1 LDFDGST
8 VSLYALSIR
17 RPVAA
22 WVLSIVIVLVGGLAW
37 SALGVR
43 EFPSSDP
50 PVIGV
55 SVSYRG
61 ASADVVQSQV
71 TEPLEDAINGIA
83 GIRTLTSSSGSGRAY
98 LRVEF
103 ELGSDLEAAANDVRD
118 RVNGALDQL
127 PPDIDPPEVSKD
139 DADSQSIIMLWVK
152 SNSRNLVELSR
163 LADELLVERLQ
174 TIRGVASVDIWGEK
188 RPAMRIWLDPH
199 RLAAY
204 RLSPL
209 DVRAAIQRE
218 NVELPSGRIEGQS
231 VQLAVRTLSRL
242 NEAEEFEDLVIKAVE
257 GRVVRLGDVA
267 RAELLAS
274 NINTIMRMEGDPM
287 VAAVVRTQP
296 GANFLDISSEFYERV
311 ERIKP
316 TLPPDISVG
325 YGFDTTHHI
334 RRSIAEV
341 EQTIFLALALVIVV
355 IYAFLREWRTTLIPV
370 LAIPVSL
377 IGSFA
382 VMWAFGYSIN
392 VLTLLAL
399 VLAIG
404 LVVDDAIVVLE
415 NIYAKV
421 EAGQR
426 PMEAAVSGTREIFF
440 AVIATT
446 IALVAVLLPLLFL
459 GGLTGRLF
467 REFGATLAGAVAISA
482 LVALTLTPMLS
493 SRLLKH
499 RDHPPRLHRLTEPFF
514 KRMIDGYRRSLTR
527 FLARRWLVWPIV
539 LASAAAI
546 ALLVRALPAELA
558 PIEDRSIMRISVTG
572 PEGATFEYL
581 DQYMLRLDQMLRAE
595 VPERQAMQSMTSPS
609 FGGSGSSNTG
619 FVRLMLVVPEERER
633 SQQEI
638 AADLQAKVARFPEAR
653 ANVVQEPTI
662 QIGRRSGPP
671 VQFVLQAPSI
681 EALERT
687 LPAFM
692 DEVSQHP
699 AFSFVDVDLKFT
711 NPELR
716 VAIDRPR
723 ARDLAVAARD
733 VAETLQLAL
742 SEQRL
747 GYFLLDGRQY
757 EIISQVERENRDETI
772 DLRNLYVPSASGEP
786 VLLDKLVTVT
796 EESRPPQL
804 FRFDRFAA
812 ATVSASLAPGWTMG
826 EGIAA
831 MQEVAD
837 RLLDDSFSTALT
849 GQSRDFVESSNT
861 LLFVFVLA
869 LVLVF
874 LVLAAQFES
883 FRDPMVIMLTV
894 PLALAGALGALW
906 YFNQT
911 LNLFSQIG
919 MIMLIGLVTKNG
931 ILIVEFANQR
941 REAGRP
947 IREAVIEAS
956 SARLRP
962 VLMTTLATLLG
973 TLPIALALGAGS
985 ESRVPM
991 GIAILGGLTVGTALT
1006 LYVVP
1011 AVYTYVTSKKMR
1023 SIELDAE
1030 ADAAA

>member
-1 LDFDGST
+1 
-8 VSLYALSIR
+8 VSLYALSIH

-22 WVLSIVIVLVGGLAW
+22 WVLSIVIVLFGGLAW

-50 PVIGV
+50 PVISVGV
-55 SVSYRG
+55 GLRG
-61 ASADVVQSQV
+61 ASADVVQSQI

-83 GIRTLTSSSGSGRAY
+83 GIRTLTSSSGNGRAS

-118 RVNGALDQL
+118 RVNGALRQL
-127 PPDIDPPEVSKD
+127 PADIDPPEVSKD
-139 DADSQSIIMLWVK
+139 DADAQTLIMLWVK
-152 SNSRNLVELSR
+152 SSSRNLVELSR
-163 LADELLVERLQ
+163 LTDELLCERLQ
-174 TIRGVASVDIWGEK
+174 TIPGIAKIDIWGEK
-188 RPAMRIWLDPH
+188 KPAMRLWLDPQ

-209 DVRAAIQRE
+209 DVRNAIQRE

-242 NEAEEFEDLVIKAVE
+242 NTPEEFEDLVLKSVD
-257 GRVVRLGDVA
+257 GRVVRLGDVG
-267 RAELLAS
+267 RAELQAKNL
-274 NINTIMRMEGDPM
+274 NTIMRVEGEPM

-296 GANFLDISSEFYERV
+296 GANFLDISNEFYRRV
-311 ERIKP
+311 DRIRP
-316 TLPPDISVG
+316 TLPPDITIG

-334 RRSIAEV
+334 RRSIEEV

-355 IYAFLREWRTTLIPV
+355 IFAFLREWRTTLIPV

-382 VMWAFGYSIN
+382 VMWAAGFSIN

-426 PMEAAVSGTREIFF
+426 PLEAAVSGTREIFF

-446 IALVAVLLPLLFL
+446 VALVAVLMPLLFL

-493 SRLLKH
+493 SRLLKRH
-499 RDHPPRLHRLTEPFF
+499 EHPPRLYRWTEPFF
-514 KRMIDGYRRSLTR
+514 RFLIAGYRRDLTR
-527 FLARRWLVWPIV
+527 FLNRRWLVWPLV
-539 LASAAAI
+539 LACI
-546 ALLVRALPAELA
+546 GVIVVVVRALPSELA
-558 PIEDRSIMRISVTG
+558 PIEDRSIMRLQVVG
-572 PEGATFEYL
+572 PEGATYQYL
-581 DQYMLRLDQMLRAE
+581 DEYMRKLDAMVREE
-595 VPERQAMQSMTSPS
+595 VPERQAAMSMTSPD
-609 FGGSGSSNTG
+609 FGGSVSNTG
-619 FVRLMLVVPEERER
+619 FIRLMLKTPEERR
-633 SQQEI
+633 RTQQEI
-638 AADLQAKVARFPEAR
+638 AAVLQRKAPLFTEAR
-653 ANVVQEPTI
+653 ANVIQEPTI
-662 QIGRRSGPP
+662 QIGRRSGAA
-671 VQFVLQAPSI
+671 VQFVLQAPSLD
-681 EALERT
+681 ALERS
-687 LPAFM
+687 LPRFM
-692 DEVSQHP
+692 DEANQNP

-716 VAIDRPR
+716 VSLDRAR
-723 ARDLAVAARD
+723 ARDLGVAARD
-733 VAETLQLAL
+733 VGETLQLAL
-742 SEQRL
+742 SEQRV

-757 EIISQVERENRDETI
+757 EIITQVDRENRNDTA
-772 DLRNLYVPSASGEP
+772 DLRNLYVPSENGDP
-786 VLLDKLVTVT
+786 VLLDKLVTVA

-812 ATVSASLAPGWTMG
+812 ATVSATLAPGYTQG
-826 EGIAA
+826 DGIATMRDIA
-831 MQEVAD
+831 S
-837 RLLDDSFSTALT
+837 RTLDDSFSTALT
-849 GQSRDFVESSNT
+849 GQSRDFVESSNA
-861 LLFVFVLA
+861 LLFVFLLA

-883 FRDPMVIMLTV
+883 FRDPIVIMLTV

-906 YFNQT
+906 YFGQT

-919 MIMLIGLVTKNG
+919 TIMLIGLVTKNG

-947 IREAVIEAS
+947 IREAVIEAAT
-956 SARLRP
+956 ARLRP

-991 GIAILGGLTVGTALT
+991 GIAILGGLTIGTALT
-1006 LYVVP
+1006 LFVVP
-1011 AVYTYVTSKKMR
+1011 AVYTYVTSKKVR
-1023 SIELDAE
+1023 SLDLDAQ

>member
-1 LDFDGST
+1 
-8 VSLYALSIR
+8 VSLYAFSIH

-22 WVLSIVIVLVGGLAW
+22 WVLSIVIVLFGGLAW
-37 SALGVR
+37 SVLGVR

-50 PVIGV
+50 PVISVGV
-55 SVSYRG
+55 GLRG

-83 GIRTLTSSSGSGRAY
+83 GIRMLTSSSGAGRAY

-103 ELGSDLEAAANDVRD
+103 ELGADLEAAANDVRD
-118 RVNGALDQL
+118 RVNGALNQL

-139 DADSQSIIMLWVK
+139 DADSQTLIMLWVK
-152 SNSRNLVELSR
+152 SSTRNMVELSR
-163 LADELLVERLQ
+163 LTDELLVERLQ
-174 TIRGVASVDIWGEK
+174 TIPGISRVDIWGEK
-188 RPAMRIWLDPH
+188 KPAMRIWLDPQ

-209 DVRAAIQRE
+209 DVRNAIQRE

-242 NEAEEFEDLVIKAVE
+242 NTPEEFEDLVLKSVD
-257 GRVVRLGDVA
+257 GRVVRLGDVG
-267 RAELLAS
+267 RAELQAKNL
-274 NINTIMRMEGDPM
+274 NTIMRVEGEPM

-296 GANFLDISSEFYERV
+296 GANFLDISNEFYQ
-311 ERIKP
+311 RIDRIRP
-316 TLPPDISVG
+316 TLPPDITIG

-334 RRSIAEV
+334 RRSIEEV

-355 IYAFLREWRTTLIPV
+355 IFAFLREWRTTLIPV

-382 VMWAFGYSIN
+382 VMWAAGFSIN

-426 PMEAAVSGTREIFF
+426 PLEAAVSGTREIFF
-440 AVIATT
+440 AVVATT
-446 IALVAVLLPLLFL
+446 VALVAVLLPLLFL

-493 SRLLKH
+493 SRLLKKH
-499 RDHPPRLHRLTEPFF
+499 DNPTRLYRWTEPFF
-514 KRMIDGYRRSLTR
+514 RRMIAGYRDSLTR
-527 FLARRWLVWPIV
+527 FLERRWLVWPIV
-539 LASAAAI
+539 LGCVALIVVI
-546 ALLVRALPAELA
+546 ARALPSELA
-558 PIEDRSIMRISVTG
+558 PIEDRSIMRLQVVG
-572 PEGATFEYL
+572 PEGATYEYL
-581 DQYMLRLDQMLRAE
+581 DQYMQKLDAMVREQ
-595 VPERQAMQSMTSPS
+595 VPERTASMSMTAPD
-609 FGGSGSSNTG
+609 FGGSASNTG
-619 FVRLMLVVPEERER
+619 FIRLMLEVPEERQR
-633 SQQEI
+633 TQQEI
-638 AADLQAKVARFPEAR
+638 AAVLQREAPRFTEAR
-653 ANVVQEPTI
+653 ANVIQEPTI
-662 QIGRRSGPP
+662 QIGRRSSAA
-671 VQFVLQAPSI
+671 VQFVLQAPSVD
-681 EALERT
+681 ALERS
-687 LPAFM
+687 LPRFM
-692 DEVSQHP
+692 DEANDSPV
-699 AFSFVDVDLKFT
+699 FSYVDVDLKFT

-716 VAIDRPR
+716 VSLDRAR
-723 ARDLAVAARD
+723 ARDLGVAARD
-733 VAETLQLAL
+733 VGETLQLAL

-757 EIISQVERENRDETI
+757 EIITQVDRESRNDTT
-772 DLRNLYVPSASGEP
+772 DLRNLYVPSSEGGDP

-812 ATVSASLAPGWTMG
+812 ATVSATLAPGYTQG
-826 EGIAA
+826 DGIATMRDIA
-831 MQEVAD
+831 A
-837 RLLDDSFSTALT
+837 RTLDDSFSTALT
-849 GQSRDFVESSNT
+849 GQSRDFVESSNA
-861 LLFVFVLA
+861 LLFVFLLA

-906 YFNQT
+906 YFGQT

-941 REAGRP
+941 REAGSG
-947 IREAVIEAS
+947 IREAVIEAA

-973 TLPIALALGAGS
+973 TLPIALALGAGA

-991 GIAILGGLTVGTALT
+991 GIAILGGLTIGTALT

-1011 AVYTYVTSKKMR
+1011 AVYTYVTSKKLR
-1023 SIELDAE
+1023 TLDLEAE

>member
-1 LDFDGST
+1 

-22 WVLSIVIVLVGGLAW
+22 WVLSIVIVLLGGLAW

-118 RVNGALDQL
+118 RVNGVLDQL
-127 PPDIDPPEVSKD
+127 PPDVDPPEVSKD

-152 SNSRNLVELSR
+152 SDTRNLVELSR
-163 LADELLVERLQ
+163 LTDELLVERLQ

-188 RPAMRIWLDPH
+188 RPAMRIWLDPQ

-218 NVELPSGRIEGQS
+218 NVELPSGRIEGES

-242 NEAEEFEDLVIKAVE
+242 NEAEEFEDLVVKAVE

-296 GANFLDISSEFYERV
+296 GANFLDISSEFYDRV

-316 TLPPDISVG
+316 TLPPDISIG

-334 RRSIAEV
+334 RRSIEEV

-382 VMWAFGYSIN
+382 VMWALGYSIN

-426 PMEAAVSGTREIFF
+426 PMQAAVTGTREIFF

-446 IALVAVLLPLLFL
+446 IALIAVLLPLLLL

-499 RDHPPRLHRLTEPFF
+499 RDHPPRLHLLTEPFF
-514 KRMIDGYRRSLTR
+514 KRMIDGYRASLTR

-546 ALLVRALPAELA
+546 ALLVRALPSELA
-558 PIEDRSIMRISVTG
+558 PIEDRSIMRIQVSG

-581 DQYMLRLDQMLRAE
+581 DQYMLRLDQMLRE
-595 VPERQAMQSMTSPS
+595 KVPERQAMQSMTSPS

-633 SQQEI
+633 TQQEI
-638 AADLQAKVARFPEAR
+638 AAALQAEVSRFTEAR

-692 DEVSQHP
+692 DEVSRHP
-699 AFSFVDVDLKFT
+699 AFSYVDVDLKFT

-757 EIISQVERENRDETI
+757 EIISQVERESRDETI
-772 DLRNLYVPSASGEP
+772 DLRNLYVPSATGEP

-812 ATVSASLAPGWTMG
+812 ATVSATLAPGWTIG

-831 MQEVAD
+831 MQEVAG

-849 GQSRDFVESSNT
+849 GQSRDFVESSNA
-861 LLFVFVLA
+861 LLFVFLLA

-883 FRDPMVIMLTV
+883 FRDPLVIMLTV

-906 YFNQT
+906 YFGQT

-947 IREAVIEAS
+947 IREAVIEAA

-991 GIAILGGLTVGTALT
+991 GIAILGGLTIGTALT

-1011 AVYTYVTSKKMR
+1011 AVYTYVTSKKLR
-1023 SIELDAE
+1023 TVELEAE
-1030 ADAAA
+1030 HDAAA

>member
-1 LDFDGST
+1 

-17 RPVAA
+17 RPVLA
-22 WVLSIVIVLVGGLAW
+22 WVISIVIVLLGALAYA
-37 SALGVR
+37 ALGVR

-50 PVIGV
+50 PVINV
-55 SVSYRG
+55 SVGYRG

-71 TEPLEDAINGIA
+71 TEPLEDAVNGIA
-83 GIRTLTSSSGSGRAY
+83 GIRTLTSFSGAGRAS

-103 ELGSDLEAAANDVRD
+103 ELGADLEAAANDVRD
-118 RVNGALDQL
+118 RVNGALNEL
-127 PPDIDPPEVSKD
+127 PSDVDPPQVSKD

-152 SNSRNLVELSR
+152 SSTRNLVELSR
-163 LADELLVERLQ
+163 LTDELLVERLQ
-174 TIRGVASVDIWGEK
+174 TIPGVATVEIWGE
-188 RPAMRIWLDPH
+188 REPAMRIWLDPQ

-204 RLSPL
+204 RLSPI

-218 NVELPSGRIEGQS
+218 NVELPSGRIEGET
-231 VQLAVRTLSRL
+231 VQLSVRTLSRL
-242 NEAEEFEDLVIKAVE
+242 NTPEEFQDVILKSVD
-257 GRVVRLGDVA
+257 GRVVRLGDVG
-267 RAELLAS
+267 RAELSARNLYTS
-274 NINTIMRMEGDPM
+274 MRLEGEDM

-296 GANFLDISSEFYERV
+296 GANFLDIASEFYRRV
-311 ERIKP
+311 DQIRP
-316 TLPPDISVG
+316 TLPPDVEIG

-334 RRSIAEV
+334 RRSIEEV
-341 EQTIFLALALVIVV
+341 EQTIFIALGLVIVV
-355 IYAFLREWRTTLIPV
+355 IYLFLREWRTTLIPV

-382 VMWAFGYSIN
+382 VMWAAGYSIN

-415 NIYAKV
+415 NIYTKV
-421 EAGQR
+421 ESGQR
-426 PMEAAVSGTREIFF
+426 PMAAAVTGTREIFF

-446 IALVAVLLPLLFL
+446 VALIAVLLPLLFL

-499 RDHPPRLHRLTEPFF
+499 RDVQPRLHRLTEPFF
-514 KRMIDGYRRSLTR
+514 QRMIGGYRESLTAFLRHR
-527 FLARRWLVWPIV
+527 FMVFPLV
-539 LASAAAI
+539 LACGAAI
-546 ALLVRALPAELA
+546 ALCVRELPAELA
-558 PIEDRSIMRISVTG
+558 PIEDRSIMRLTVTG
-572 PEGATFEYL
+572 PEGATFDYL
-581 DQYMLRLDQMLRAE
+581 EGYMRRLDAIVREE
-595 VPERQAMQSMTSPS
+595 VPERQASMTMTAPS
-609 FGGSGSSNTG
+609 FGSGGGSTNTG
-619 FVRLMLVVPEERER
+619 FVRLMLKVPEERER
-633 SQQEI
+633 TQQEI
-638 AADLQAKVARFPEAR
+638 AAILQRKAAQLTEAR
-653 ANVVQEPTI
+653 ANVIQEPTI
-662 QIGRRSGPP
+662 QIGRRSGAP
-671 VQFVLQAPSI
+671 VNFVLQAPSI
-681 EALERT
+681 DALERA
-687 LPAFM
+687 LPRFM
-692 DEVSQHP
+692 EKAGQHP

-716 VAIDRPR
+716 VSLDRAR
-723 ARDLAVAARD
+723 ARDLGVAARD

-742 SEQRL
+742 SEQRV

-757 EIISQVERENRDETI
+757 EIISQVERENRNETA

-812 ATVSASLAPGWTMG
+812 ATVSASLAPGWAIG
-826 EGIAA
+826 DGIAA
-831 MQEVAD
+831 MQEIAD
-837 RLLDDSFSTALT
+837 TTLDDSFSTALT

-861 LLFVFVLA
+861 LLFVFLLA

-883 FRDPMVIMLTV
+883 FRDPLVIMLTV

-906 YFNQT
+906 YFGQT

-947 IREAVIEAS
+947 VREAVIEAS
-956 SARLRP
+956 TARLRP
-962 VLMTTLATLLG
+962 VLMTTLATILG

-985 ESRVPM
+985 ESRIPM

-1011 AVYTYVTSKKMR
+1011 AVYTYVTSKRLR
-1023 SIELDAE
+1023 SLELDDE
-1030 ADAAA
+1030 AHEAA

>member
-1 LDFDGST
+1 

-22 WVLSIVIVLVGGLAW
+22 WVLSMVIVLFGGLAW
-37 SALGVR
+37 SVLGVR

-50 PVIGV
+50 PVISVGV
-55 SVSYRG
+55 GLRG

-83 GIRTLTSSSGSGRAY
+83 GIRMLTSSSGAGRSS

-103 ELGSDLEAAANDVRD
+103 ELGADLEAAANDVRD
-118 RVNGALDQL
+118 RVNGALNQL

-139 DADSQSIIMLWVK
+139 DADSQTLIMLWVK
-152 SNSRNLVELSR
+152 SSSRNMVELSR
-163 LADELLVERLQ
+163 LTDELLVERLQ
-174 TIRGVASVDIWGEK
+174 TIPGISRVDIWGEK
-188 RPAMRIWLDPH
+188 KPAMRVWLDPQ

-209 DVRAAIQRE
+209 DVRNAIQRE
-218 NVELPSGRIEGQS
+218 NVELPSGRIEGQD

-242 NEAEEFEDLVIKAVE
+242 NTPDEFEDLVLKSVE
-257 GRVVRLGDVA
+257 GRVVRLGDVG
-267 RAELLAS
+267 RAELQAKNL
-274 NINTIMRMEGDPM
+274 NTIMRVEGEPM

-296 GANFLDISSEFYERV
+296 GANFLDISNEFYERI
-311 ERIKP
+311 ERIRP
-316 TLPPDISVG
+316 TLPPDITVG
-325 YGFDTTHHI
+325 YGFDITHHI
-334 RRSIAEV
+334 RRSIEEV
-341 EQTIFLALALVIVV
+341 EQTIFLALGLVIVV
-355 IYAFLREWRTTLIPV
+355 IFAFLREWRTTLIPV

-382 VMWAFGYSIN
+382 VIWAAGFSIN

-426 PMEAAVSGTREIFF
+426 PLDAAVSGTREIFF
-440 AVIATT
+440 AVVATT
-446 IALVAVLLPLLFL
+446 VALVAVLLPLLFL

-493 SRLLKH
+493 SRLLKRH
-499 RDHPPRLHRLTEPFF
+499 DNPTRLYRWTEPFF
-514 KRMIDGYRRSLTR
+514 RRMIDGYRDSLTR
-527 FLARRWLVWPIV
+527 FLGRRWLVAPII
-539 LASAAAI
+539 LACV
-546 ALLVRALPAELA
+546 ALIVVIVRALPSELA
-558 PIEDRSIMRISVTG
+558 PIEDRSIMRVQVVG
-572 PEGATFEYL
+572 PEGSTYQYTDEYMRKL
-581 DQYMLRLDQMLRAE
+581 DEMVRRE
-595 VPERQAMQSMTSPS
+595 VPERQAAMAMTSPD
-609 FGGSGSSNTG
+609 FGGSVSNSG
-619 FVRLMLVVPEERER
+619 FIRLMLKVPEERER
-633 SQQEI
+633 TQQEI
-638 AADLQAKVARFPEAR
+638 AAVLQRKAPQFTEAR
-653 ANVVQEPTI
+653 ANVIQEPTI
-662 QIGRRSGPP
+662 QIGRRSSAA
-671 VQFVLQAPSI
+671 VQFVLQAPSVD
-681 EALERT
+681 ALERS
-687 LPAFM
+687 LPRFM
-692 DEVSQHP
+692 EEANQSP

-716 VAIDRPR
+716 VSLDRAR
-723 ARDLAVAARD
+723 ARDLGVAARD
-733 VAETLQLAL
+733 VGETLQLAL

-757 EIISQVERENRDETI
+757 EIITQVDRESRNDTA
-772 DLRNLYVPSASGEP
+772 DLRNLYVPSQSGEP
-786 VLLDKLVTVT
+786 VLLDKLVAVT

-812 ATVSASLAPGWTMG
+812 ATVSATLAPGYTQG
-826 EGIAA
+826 DGIAA
-831 MQEVAD
+831 MRDIAA
-837 RLLDDSFSTALT
+837 RTLDDSFSTALT
-849 GQSRDFVESSNT
+849 GQSRDFVESSNA
-861 LLFVFVLA
+861 LLFVFLLA

-883 FRDPMVIMLTV
+883 FRDPVVIMLTV

-906 YFNQT
+906 YFGQT

-941 REAGRP
+941 RAAGRP
-947 IREAVIEAS
+947 IREAVIEAA

-985 ESRVPM
+985 ESRIPM
-991 GIAILGGLTVGTALT
+991 GIAILGGLTIGTALT

-1011 AVYTYVTSKKMR
+1011 AVYTYVTSKKLR
-1023 SIELDAE
+1023 TVEIEAE